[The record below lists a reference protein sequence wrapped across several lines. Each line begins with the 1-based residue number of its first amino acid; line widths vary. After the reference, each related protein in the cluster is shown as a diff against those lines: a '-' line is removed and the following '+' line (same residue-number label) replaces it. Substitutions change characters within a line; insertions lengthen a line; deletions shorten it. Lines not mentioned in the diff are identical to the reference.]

1 VSQEDRERL
10 MSRSF
15 FRADHFGRCWRETD
29 WSRPHDYAAQLTS
42 RGFKVYLY
50 RLAPDDPG
58 YAAWKASRLST
69 ARISWHDDDRDMRAW
84 TEGHG
89 RSDDDAIAMACGR
102 LTLHRERKAA
112 S

>member
-1 VSQEDRERL
+1 

-15 FRADHFGRCWRETD
+15 FHADHFGRCWQETD

-50 RLAPDDPG
+50 RPPREDAGLN
-58 YAAWKASRLST
+58 AAWRASRVNG
-69 ARISWHDDDRDMRAW
+69 ARISWFSQERDMRLW

-89 RSDDDAIAMACGR
+89 RNDDDAIAMAYGR
-102 LTLHRERKAA
+102 LTLCRELAA
-112 S
+112 QVP